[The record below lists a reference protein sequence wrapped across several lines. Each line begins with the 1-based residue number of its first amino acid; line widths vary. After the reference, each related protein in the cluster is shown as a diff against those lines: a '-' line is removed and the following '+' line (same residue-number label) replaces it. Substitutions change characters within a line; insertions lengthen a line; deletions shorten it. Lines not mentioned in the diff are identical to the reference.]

1 MYKRRDYKM
10 NLLNYKPHND
20 LKILESDYENVFLQ
34 PEIYHVSSLYSHS
47 QIRNDFIIL

>member
-20 LKILESDYENVFLQ
+20 LKILKSDYENVF
-34 PEIYHVSSLYSHS
+34 
-47 QIRNDFIIL
+47 FAT